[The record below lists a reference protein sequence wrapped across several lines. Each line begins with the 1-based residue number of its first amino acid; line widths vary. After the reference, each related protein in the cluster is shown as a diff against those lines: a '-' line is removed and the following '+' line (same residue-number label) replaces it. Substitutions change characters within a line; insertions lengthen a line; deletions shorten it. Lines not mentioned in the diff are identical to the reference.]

1 MEADARVAKFGQ
13 KARHPPLK
21 RPRRRAVAAPVRV
34 RSLGLVPIPAAART
48 HPRPPVSA
56 SLDTISKADAAM
68 SRWVIAAGLKLIV
81 VPVDSTWM
89 RRSLASG
96 SRARASHA
104 SRARAGR
111 SRQRQSKWAGST
123 RRCTRTALVTAP
135 FLILQRAP
143 MCAIVRPQAA
153 INPISSGFPPDPVGA
168 IIGHANAQPAAGSRW
183 EFFKFFRSNLMHGP
197 ESERSRAAN
206 VRSCRRDCRRTD
218 RRGLLR
224 VGRLSPS
231 SRQRT

>member
-1 MEADARVAKFGQ
+1 VRLGQ
-13 KARHPPLK
+13 GT
-21 RPRRRAVAAPVRV
+21 AAPRPTLRLGKPLPASRGGAPFCARPCSPTAGLRLPSPHGRLSRV
-34 RSLGLVPIPAAART
+34 LPFL
-48 HPRPPVSA
+48 RP
-56 SLDTISKADAAM
+56 TGCADAAM

-135 FLILQRAP
+135 F
-143 MCAIVRPQAA
+143 VF
-153 INPISSGFPPDPVGA
+153 G
-168 IIGHANAQPAAGSRW
+168 GSRQQRVHRRFSASHKDW
-183 EFFKFFRSNLMHGP
+183 DLGGTNLG
-197 ESERSRAAN
+197 
-206 VRSCRRDCRRTD
+206 
-218 RRGLLR
+218 RG
-224 VGRLSPS
+224 
-231 SRQRT
+231 

>member
-1 MEADARVAKFGQ
+1 MPP
-13 KARHPPLK
+13 RHSAAGASFWALGCEVPA
-21 RPRRRAVAAPVRV
+21 RRASASTAA
-34 RSLGLVPIPAAART
+34 
-48 HPRPPVSA
+48 VSA
-56 SLDTISKADAAM
+56 SLDAISKAGAAM

-135 FLILQRAP
+135 FLFGTI
-143 MCAIVRPQAA
+143 
-153 INPISSGFPPDPVGA
+153 
-168 IIGHANAQPAAGSRW
+168 PAFSALPCGY
-183 EFFKFFRSNLMHGP
+183 FRSGCRSTARRFNASGGLAYGRGDHCGITTATACSGP
-197 ESERSRAAN
+197 MRAVLPNGA
-206 VRSCRRDCRRTD
+206 
-218 RRGLLR
+218 
-224 VGRLSPS
+224 
-231 SRQRT
+231 